1 MGHISET
8 RNRSQRKMLI
18 TAKMKKEERSVVFIC
33 ALNDIHLDEDIKLAV
48 EQSFAIIDYKYN
60 VLAAFVFDN
69 K

>member
-33 ALNDIHLDEDIKLAV
+33 ALNDIYLDEDIKLAV
-48 EQSFAIIDYKYN
+48 EQSFAIIDYKYY
-60 VLAAFVFDN
+60 VLAALVFDN
-69 K
+69 G